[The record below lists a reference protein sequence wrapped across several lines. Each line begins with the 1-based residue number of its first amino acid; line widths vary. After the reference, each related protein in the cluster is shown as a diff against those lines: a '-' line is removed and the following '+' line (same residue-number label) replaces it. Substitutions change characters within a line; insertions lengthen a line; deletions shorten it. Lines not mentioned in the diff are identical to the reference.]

1 LDVAVGGVLEGI
13 GVSDCLC
20 KDILKDVGSLN
31 GLQTAQQLTDRCKHR
46 SHRWEGSGDK
56 LTKRIAILGAIV
68 KDVLMVKAEGV
79 VVVVLMEL
87 TD

>member
-1 LDVAVGGVLEGI
+1 MAVGGVLEGI
-13 GVSDCLC
+13 GVSDCLW
-20 KDILKDVGSLN
+20 KDVLKDVGSLN

-46 SHRWEGSGDK
+46 SHRWEGPGDK

-68 KDVLMVKAEGV
+68 KDVLMVKAESV
-79 VVVVLMEL
+79 VLVVVLMEL

>member
-1 LDVAVGGVLEGI
+1 VEGHFERRRI
-13 GVSDCLC
+13 TQWPA
-20 KDILKDVGSLN
+20 
-31 GLQTAQQLTDRCKHR
+31 LQTAQQLRDRSKHR

>member
-1 LDVAVGGVLEGI
+1 MGGL
-13 GVSDCLC
+13 
-20 KDILKDVGSLN
+20 
-31 GLQTAQQLTDRCKHR
+31 
-46 SHRWEGSGDK
+46 GDK

-68 KDVLMVKAEGV
+68 KDVLMVKAEGI